1 MAKTLKATI
10 LMLSEMPE
18 QPGVGRAVAKYIL
31 GDDADVSVNQIKFKE
46 VAAPDL
52 GQPATAL
59 YASIVAAI
67 KADEGIL

>member
-31 GDDADVSVNQIKFKE
+31 GDDADPSVNQIKFKE
-46 VAAPDL
+46 IAAPDL
-52 GQPATAL
+52 SQTATAL
-59 YASIVAAI
+59 YAAVVAAI
-67 KADEGIL
+67 KTDEGIL